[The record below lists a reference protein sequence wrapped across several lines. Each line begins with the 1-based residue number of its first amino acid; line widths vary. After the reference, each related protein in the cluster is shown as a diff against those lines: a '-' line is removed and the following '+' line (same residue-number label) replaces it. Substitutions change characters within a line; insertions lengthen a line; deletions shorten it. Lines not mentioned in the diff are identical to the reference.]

1 MNQLLSSYLR
11 LLQTAVLI
19 ILTLAAYLAARGMG
33 GGQPA
38 YALPEYTPHTGEPCG
53 ACHVSPGG
61 GGPRTMRGLL
71 WGARGQPEQIPPL
84 PGLLIPAGVTDGA
97 ELYDAACAGCHGLSG
112 EGLVAIGLAGT
123 GISRAAVR
131 SYTQSGIPALGMPHY
146 AGQFTDEQLEAL
158 VSFVFDLGR
167 SQGLPERYPL
177 PPAQFGCQYPSNC
190 ATAVEDN
197 KEP

>member
-1 MNQLLSSYLR
+1 MKRFPSSPLR
-11 LLQTAVLI
+11 WLQTAVLI
-19 ILTLAAYLAARGMG
+19 MLTLAAYLATRGIG

-53 ACHVSPGG
+53 ACHVNPGG

-71 WGARGQPEQIPPL
+71 WAARGQPDQIPAL
-84 PGLLIPAGVTDGA
+84 PGLLIPAGVRDGA

-131 SYTQSGIPALGMPHY
+131 SYVEYGILDLGMPRY
-146 AGQFTDEQLEAL
+146 AGQFTDEQLAAL
-158 VSFVFDLGR
+158 VDFVVVLGR

-177 PPAQFGCQYPSNC
+177 PAPQFGCLTPEC
-190 ATAVEDN
+190 GMAVEGS
-197 KEP
+197 K